1 MTLIGVVSTG
11 SPLMEQIRS
20 GDYGKAV
27 RRAGG
32 IPVFLTW
39 KKQRAAFW
47 AKHLDGF
54 LFTGGGDP
62 DPKYYGQAMLPECH
76 APNVARD
83 EYELAL
89 LEAVI
94 AAGKPVL
101 GICRGEQILNVAM
114 GGTLIQDIPSQ
125 RPEAAAENHRD
136 DDHRCAPSHP
146 AHVVPCTFLHSLL
159 GCEELLTNSIHHQA
173 VEAPAPGMRVCAV
186 SPAGIVEGIEAE
198 DGRFL
203 LGLQWHP
210 EALAAADERMQ
221 RPFNAL
227 VEASRKAK
235 EGRI

>member
-1 MTLIGVVSTG
+1 MVLIGVVSTG
-11 SPLMEQIRS
+11 DPLLRQIFR

-32 IPVFLTW
+32 VPVFLTW
-39 KKQRAAFW
+39 NRKHVPFW
-47 AKHLDGF
+47 EKHLNGF

-62 DPKYYGQAMLPECH
+62 DPKYYGQAMLPRCGK
-76 APNVARD
+76 PNVARD

-89 LEAVI
+89 LERVI
-94 AAGKPVL
+94 TAGKPVL

-125 RPEAAAENHRD
+125 HPEAAAENHRD
-136 DDHRCAPSHP
+136 NDHRCTPDHP
-146 AHVVPCTFLHSLL
+146 ARVLPGTYLHSLL
-159 GCEELLTNSIHHQA
+159 GCEALLTNSIHHQA
-173 VEAPAPGMRVCAV
+173 VDAPAPGMRVCAL
-186 SPAGIVEGIEAE
+186 SPAGIVEGIEAV

-210 EALAAADERMQ
+210 EAVAGKDERMQ

-227 VEASRKAK
+227 VEASRKGK
-235 EGRI
+235 

>member
-1 MTLIGVVSTG
+1 MILIGVVSTEP
-11 SPLMEQIRS
+11 SLNKKVLS

-39 KKQRAAFW
+39 KKQRSAFW
-47 AKHLDGF
+47 AAHLDGF

-76 APNVARD
+76 TPNVARD
-83 EYELAL
+83 EFELAL
-89 LEAVI
+89 LKAAV

-101 GICRGEQILNVAM
+101 GICRGEQMLNVAL

-136 DDHRCAPSHP
+136 EPNRRNPNHP
-146 AHVVPCTFLHSLL
+146 ARLISGTKLRELL
-159 GCEELLTNSIHHQA
+159 GCQELLTNSIHHQA
-173 VEAPAPGMRVCAV
+173 VDVPAPGLRVCAV

-210 EALAAADERMQ
+210 EALAAADPRMQ

-227 VEASRKAK
+227 VEACRKMK
-235 EGRI
+235 

>member
-1 MTLIGVVSTG
+1 MVLIGVVSTG
-11 SPLMEQIRS
+11 DPLARQIFR

-39 KKQRAAFW
+39 KPKHAAFW
-47 AKHLDGF
+47 AKHLNGF

-62 DPKYYGQAMLPECH
+62 DPKYYGQAMLPQCG
-76 APNVARD
+76 ATNASRD
-83 EYELAL
+83 EFELAL
-89 LEAVI
+89 LKAVI
-94 AAGKPVL
+94 SAGKPIL
-101 GICRGEQILNVAM
+101 GICRGEQILNVAL

-136 DDHRCAPSHP
+136 NDHRRNPSHP
-146 AHVVPCTFLHSLL
+146 ARVLPGTFLHSLF

-173 VEAPAPGMRVCAV
+173 VDTLAPGMRVCAL

-210 EALAAADERMQ
+210 EALAAADERMR
-221 RPFNAL
+221 RPFGAL
-227 VEASRKAK
+227 VEACRKTN
-235 EGRI
+235 